1 MRLAAFTKA
10 HPADAA
16 QEKLASHD
24 WVARLPSP
32 AASRSSELHTAM
44 ALELKYASDATL
56 LLDDLVDSLGRPGN
70 AAGVVVPVLMPSL
83 PLVDR
88 TKAALARRH
97 GVAMGVAFLLPGAFI
112 EHMAQLIGLDPLHP
126 SWRPQ
131 GLAWR
136 LVPLLAAMVEEGD
149 TPRLGPACV
158 DTRARHALAR
168 DVADRFDQYL
178 YFRPEMIAAW
188 DRGEAWDALPE
199 SAQGDEAWQR
209 DLWRRLSAGLADHPH
224 PAVRLRDLETRI
236 HAGQG
241 DVPTSLEVLASGPL
255 PPTLLPLLR
264 ALATRTRV
272 CLRALLPS
280 TEYLGDLRAGRTQMR
295 AGQAVDLAW
304 EGHPLLSHLGKQAV
318 DSFRSFEEALVTEG
332 QEYDVIALPEPRS
345 DRLLARLQADI
356 RAARQPGAATTAPPV
371 TADRSVRVHRCH
383 GARREVEVLRD
394 ELLDAFESLPDLR
407 ASDVLILAHQLDLYG
422 PLAEAIL
429 RDGDPSL
436 PLRLAERRT
445 DRSEPLVRGMHT
457 LLRVA
462 AGRVPL
468 SEGLALLALPAVA
481 ARVESLGI
489 DPATLADRVRA
500 SGITWGLNAAHRR
513 AMDAGDQGTGTWR
526 EGLDRLL
533 AGVWLGDADTAS
545 DGHQRPALPVSGDLG
560 ADPATLSASLDWLD
574 GLVCLLDDWQREAS
588 PGQWADRLDRVLDQ
602 VLAAGD
608 GRFDSTAAVD
618 LVGQLR
624 AAETDHAC
632 EVDMDAAAVA
642 DWLDQVAQ
650 EEVRAVSRVGGNMAM
665 GGFKPMRAIPCR
677 VLAIMGLHDA
687 AFPRRARGPAW
698 DLLAAA
704 PRRGD
709 RDPVREDRQLF
720 LDALLAAGDR
730 VIVTATAR
738 NIRSNK
744 DEPLSAC
751 VDEFLRVAAATISDR
766 VDIRETTYR
775 DLIEDHPL
783 QPFNAACFT
792 GPRASFDTGHLEIAR
807 ACQQRQE
814 EAAPFQVGVF
824 ELPEAVQSAE
834 LELHEMIRI
843 LKDPWSAWLGSLG
856 VEIPQAGDDPFALD
870 REPVAAPA
878 ALDRWQL
885 QTTVIDAVLE
895 GRTSF
900 LEERLA
906 ANRLLPYGI
915 LGAAMG
921 RRAVQEAESLA
932 RHALHEAG
940 GRLQPQ
946 RLVYRDG
953 CPPVA
958 GNIAVTPDRRLHVLV
973 RPTELKA
980 AAHHRLDVWVRA
992 TFAAACGMRGDTVV
1006 VSREGERTRV
1016 DRRPALAPDQA
1027 RAALDH
1033 LLHLCA
1039 HARRYP
1045 LPFGPKTSFAV
1056 FAAGQRGV
1064 NEPDKAM
1071 KAWHQQPQGPPGEG
1085 DSASARLTWRDRD
1098 PFAEEI
1104 FDEWRRVA
1112 AAVFGPVEA
1121 WFATTATPAR
1131 HEADGG

>member
-1 MRLAAFTKA
+1 MPTLNEWMIALNTPRSITVESS
-10 HPADAA
+10 PAL
-16 QEKLASHD
+16 LAS
-24 WVARLPSP
+24 
-32 AASRSSELHTAM
+32 
-44 ALELKYASDATL
+44 
-56 LLDDLVDSLGRPGN
+56 
-70 AAGVVVPVLMPSL
+70 
-83 PLVDR
+83 
-88 TKAALARRH
+88 
-97 GVAMGVAFLLPGAFI
+97 I
-112 EHMAQLIGLDPLHP
+112 
-126 SWRPQ
+126 
-131 GLAWR
+131 
-136 LVPLLAAMVEEGD
+136 
-149 TPRLGPACV
+149 
-158 DTRARHALAR
+158 
-168 DVADRFDQYL
+168 
-178 YFRPEMIAAW
+178 
-188 DRGEAWDALPE
+188 
-199 SAQGDEAWQR
+199 
-209 DLWRRLSAGLADHPH
+209 
-224 PAVRLRDLETRI
+224 
-236 HAGQG
+236 
-241 DVPTSLEVLASGPL
+241 
-255 PPTLLPLLR
+255 
-264 ALATRTRV
+264 
-272 CLRALLPS
+272 
-280 TEYLGDLRAGRTQMR
+280 
-295 AGQAVDLAW
+295 QA
-304 EGHPLLSHLGKQAV
+304 KQKK
-318 DSFRSFEEALVTEG
+318 EN
-332 QEYDVIALPEPRS
+332 
-345 DRLLARLQADI
+345 ARLQAKGRSPASQKSGLTVVPQFAPWRTAQLAPVHLLHRLGVITTPVVPNLTDI
-356 RAARQPGAATTAPPV
+356 CSTWAYIRY
-371 TADRSVRVHRCH
+371 
-383 GARREVEVLRD
+383 LW
-394 ELLDAFESLPDLR
+394 AFNLPDGTPN
-407 ASDVLILAHQLDLYG
+407 D
-422 PLAEAIL
+422 
-429 RDGDPSL
+429 
-436 PLRLAERRT
+436 PLRLSDEAFGIDFHQKGLMSDEIGVGMAAYVMAEYFNVPDAADVDVVVKKKLRPAKLVGATSPDYLFFNAEQTIHYVVECKGTRSSRSAALEQLRRGTEQVPSFRFT
-445 DRSEPLVRGMHT
+445 DGRQPPTALVIGTRLT
-457 LLRVA
+457 
-462 AGRVPL
+462 
-468 SEGLALLALPAVA
+468 SEGTEVLVVDPPPDDEQPEHVIKRGPKDWTISDSGEFQRIVGAVSDLKILRYAAADQAVENIAKQRWPDIAETWYTRPRPTTIRENMFGEFSGVQQTLPFLNGVRVEAFQGIRRGVLT
-481 ARVESLGI
+481 ARV
-489 DPATLADRVRA
+489 
-500 SGITWGLNAAHRR
+500 
-513 AMDAGDQGTGTWR
+513 
-526 EGLDRLL
+526 
-533 AGVWLGDADTAS
+533 
-545 DGHQRPALPVSGDLG
+545 G

-687 AFPRRARGPAW
+687 AFPRRARAPAW

-751 VDEFLRVAAATISDR
+751 VDEFLRVAAATVSDH

-792 GPRASFDTGHLEIAR
+792 GPRASFDTGHLEIAC
-807 ACQQRQE
+807 ACQQRE
-814 EAAPFQVGVF
+814 EEVAPFQVGVF
-824 ELPEAVQSAE
+824 ELPEAVQSAD

-843 LKDPWSAWLGSLG
+843 LKDPWLAWLGSLG

-878 ALDRWQL
+878 GLDRWQL

-973 RPTELKA
+973 RPTDLKA

-992 TFAAACGMRGDTVV
+992 TFAAACGMRGDSVV

-1045 LPFGPKTSFAV
+1045 LPFGPKTSSAV

-1064 NEPDKAM
+1064 NETDKAM

-1098 PFAEEI
+1098 PFSEEI

-1121 WFATTATPAR
+1121 QHRIDVLAQRFRNSFPPLARHDCHLPGSGSASRRRPGPLPAR
-1131 HEADGG
+1131 SSTRESGSIGPRRQRLRQILSSLPAIPLQRFPQGIPLIPEDPGRSRDQNF